1 MSINSTSVRL
11 SFLSYFYFIVLIF
24 LQSCQQ
30 LKPENKEANNNSNV
44 KAGNYPI
51 TLIIHGGAGSIK
63 RGYLTPEQEKAYQ
76 IKMKEALQVGYKV
89 LKNGGKSIDAVIETI
104 KIMEDSPLFNAGKGA
119 VLTHSGN
126 VSMDASIMQGQDL
139 NAGAIAGV
147 KQIKNPITAAR
158 LVMDSSV
165 HVMLSGAGADEYA
178 MLNGLQTEDN
188 SYFITRKRL
197 RQLKKK
203 MGADSTL
210 LETSDNSQLFEG
222 EKMGTVGCVA
232 LDEYGNIS
240 AGTSTGGMTN
250 KKYGRIGDSPIIG
263 AGTYADNATCGV
275 SCTGHGEYFIRLSIA
290 RNMAD
295 LMAYKELSVVEA
307 AHEVIQNQLTNLGG
321 TGGLVALDKK
331 GNYTW
336 EFNTPGMFR
345 GVISERKEAVVEF
358 YEKD

>member
-1 MSINSTSVRL
+1 MSNNSSLIRL
-11 SFLSYFYFIVLIF
+11 FFSLIF
-24 LQSCQQ
+24 SFVLLFIFQSCQQ
-30 LKPENKEANNNSNV
+30 INSSDVEKNSSDVKSENP
-44 KAGNYPI
+44 PI

-63 RGYLTPEQEKAYQ
+63 RGYLSPEQEKAYQ
-76 IKMKEALQVGYKV
+76 IKMKEAMQAGYKV
-89 LKNGGKSIDAVIETI
+89 LKDGGKSIDAVIETI
-104 KIMEDSPLFNAGKGA
+104 KIMEDSPLFNSGRGA
-119 VLTHSGN
+119 VLTHTGD
-126 VSMDASIMQGQDL
+126 VSMDASIMQGVDL
-139 NAGAIAGV
+139 NAGAVSGV

-165 HVMLSGAGADEYA
+165 HVMLSGAGADEFA
-178 MLNGLQTEDN
+178 KMNGLETEDN
-188 SYFITRKRL
+188 SYFITPRRLKSLKRAL
-197 RQLKKK
+197 GK
-203 MGADSTL
+203 DSIML
-210 LETSDNSQLFEG
+210 GSKDKSHLIDDNKF
-222 EKMGTVGCVA
+222 GTVGCVA
-232 LDEYGNIS
+232 LDQYGNIS

-295 LMAYKELSVVEA
+295 LMAYKGLSLSLA
-307 AHEVIQNQLTNLGG
+307 AHEVIQDQLTTLGG
-321 TGGLVALDKK
+321 TGGLIALDNK

-345 GVISERKEAVVEF
+345 GVIVEGKKAVVEF

>member
-1 MSINSTSVRL
+1 MSNKSSLIRL
-11 SFLSYFYFIVLIF
+11 SFSSVFIFILLILF
-24 LQSCQQ
+24 QSCQQ
-30 LKPENKEANNNSNV
+30 INSDNNEEKDLSNV
-44 KAGNYPI
+44 KSENPPI
-51 TLIIHGGAGSIK
+51 ILIIHGGAGSIK
-63 RGYLTPEQEKAYQ
+63 RGYLTSEQEKAYQ
-76 IKMKEALQVGYKV
+76 IKMKEAMQAGYKV
-89 LKNGGKSIDAVIETI
+89 LKDGGKSIDAVIETI

-119 VLTHSGN
+119 VLTHTGV

-147 KQIKNPITAAR
+147 KHIKNPITAAR

-165 HVMLSGAGADEYA
+165 HVMLSGTGADEYA
-178 MLNGLQTEDN
+178 ALNGLQTEDN
-188 SYFITRKRL
+188 SYFITQKRL
-197 RQLKKK
+197 RQLKKR
-203 MGADSTL
+203 MGADSSL
-210 LETSDNSQLFEG
+210 LETSDNSPLFEG

-232 LDEYGNIS
+232 LDKYGNIS

-275 SCTGHGEYFIRLSIA
+275 SCTGHGEYFIRLSVA

-295 LMAYKELSVVEA
+295 LMAYKELSVVDA
-307 AHEVIQNQLTNLGG
+307 AREVIQNQLTDLGG

-345 GVISERKEAVVEF
+345 GVIAEGKEAVIEF
-358 YEKD
+358 YEK

>member
-1 MSINSTSVRL
+1 MSINSSSIRL
-11 SFLSYFYFIVLIF
+11 SFLSYFFFIVLIF
-24 LQSCQQ
+24 FQSCQQ
-30 LKPENKEANNNSNV
+30 ITSENEEANDSSNV
-44 KAGNYPI
+44 KAENFPI

-76 IKMKEALQVGYKV
+76 IKMKEALHAGYKV
-89 LKNGGKSIDAVIETI
+89 LKDGGKSIDAVIETI

-119 VLTHSGN
+119 VLTHTGN
-126 VSMDASIMQGQDL
+126 VSMDASIMQGYDL

-147 KQIKNPITAAR
+147 NHIKNPITAAR

-197 RQLKKK
+197 RQLKRK
-203 MGADSTL
+203 MGADSNL

-222 EKMGTVGCVA
+222 DKMGTVGCVA
-232 LDEYGNIS
+232 LDQYGNIS

-307 AHEVIQNQLTNLGG
+307 AHEVIQYQLTNLGG

-345 GVISERKEAVVEF
+345 GVIAEGKEAVVEF
-358 YEKD
+358 YEK

>member
-1 MSINSTSVRL
+1 MSINSSSIRL
-11 SFLSYFYFIVLIF
+11 SFLSYFFFIVLIF
-24 LQSCQQ
+24 FQSCQQ
-30 LKPENKEANNNSNV
+30 ITSENEEANDSSNV
-44 KAGNYPI
+44 KAENFPI

-76 IKMKEALQVGYKV
+76 IKMKEALHAGYKV
-89 LKNGGKSIDAVIETI
+89 LKDGGKSIDAVIETI

-119 VLTHSGN
+119 VLTHTGN
-126 VSMDASIMQGQDL
+126 VSMDASIMQGYDL

-147 KQIKNPITAAR
+147 NHIKNPIIAAR
-158 LVMDSSV
+158 LVMDSSF

-197 RQLKKK
+197 RQLKRK
-203 MGADSTL
+203 MGADSNL

-222 EKMGTVGCVA
+222 DKMGTVGCVA
-232 LDEYGNIS
+232 LDQYGNIS

-345 GVISERKEAVVEF
+345 GVIAEGKEAVVEF
-358 YEKD
+358 YEK

>member
-1 MSINSTSVRL
+1 MSNKSSSIRL
-11 SFLSYFYFIVLIF
+11 SFSSVFFLIILIF
-24 LQSCQQ
+24 FQSCQQ
-30 LKPENKEANNNSNV
+30 ISPDNNETKANLKVKVEN
-44 KAGNYPI
+44 GPI

-63 RGYLTPEQEKAYQ
+63 RGYLTQEQEKAYQ
-76 IKMKEALQVGYKV
+76 IKMKEALQAGFKV
-89 LKNGGKSIDAVIETI
+89 LNDGGKSIDAVIETI

-119 VLTHSGN
+119 VLTHTGD
-126 VSMDASIMQGQDL
+126 VSMDASIMQGHDL

-147 KQIKNPITAAR
+147 KHIKNPITAAR

-178 MLNGLQTEDN
+178 ALNGLQTEDN
-188 SYFITRKRL
+188 SYFITPKRL

-210 LETSDNSQLFEG
+210 LETSNSSQLFEG

-232 LDEYGNIS
+232 LDQFGNIS

-263 AGTYADNATCGV
+263 AGTYADNETCGV

-290 RNMAD
+290 RNLAD
-295 LMAYKELSVVEA
+295 LMAYKKLPLSQA
-307 AHEVIQNQLTNLGG
+307 AHEVIQNQLTALGG

-331 GNYTW
+331 GNYTM

-345 GVISERKEAVVEF
+345 GVISEGKEAIVEF
-358 YEKD
+358 YEKE

>member
-1 MSINSTSVRL
+1 MSYTKVIAD
-11 SFLSYFYFIVLIF
+11 
-24 LQSCQQ
+24 
-30 LKPENKEANNNSNV
+30 NKEANNNSNV